1 MAGQNLDR
9 NSILIDIKG
18 ELDEL
23 PSRYSR
29 PSIFK
34 VDDYLRSGGWDNVY
48 DPEIVAIG
56 PYHHAKTHLKY
67 MELHKLRYL
76 KRLLDR
82 RNENQADR
90 YIDAVVGMEERA
102 RKCYAGSIDLSKND
116 FVKLMVRDGCFL
128 IELLRYHGL
137 KNLRDPDDPILQERT
152 LSQLRHDIVLVENQL
167 PFFVLNQL
175 FNMTKGEDPNDDIIS
190 LTLLFVK
197 GMFLNLS
204 APVGSLQI
212 KKIDHLFGLIHDVW
226 VLPFVKTIPQG
237 NTGKNN
243 QASAVEWDNINS
255 ASGLR
260 EAGIKFKKAKD
271 YTSLMDIKFV
281 GGVLRIPQLNI
292 YYETESQFR
301 NLVAY
306 EQYLPDG
313 EPRFVSDYTFF
324 LHCLINTPD
333 DVELL
338 RRRGIIGNCLGND
351 EEVSLMFNRL
361 GKSILTSSKF
371 SYSQTFADVNRHY
384 RRRTKK
390 WLANLWRDYF
400 NSPWSILKFL
410 AAVALLALTFLQ
422 TFYTVYSYY
431 HPKTNSNGSPSRS

>member
-9 NSILIDIKG
+9 NSIVIDIKE
-18 ELDEL
+18 ELNKL
-23 PSRYSR
+23 PSEHAK

-34 VDDYLRSGGWDNVY
+34 VDDHLRSGEWDNVY

-56 PYHHAKTHLKY
+56 PYHHEKPHLKD
-67 MELHKLRYL
+67 MEMHKLIYLNRLL
-76 KRLLDR
+76 KRK
-82 RNENQADR
+82 NEKQADR
-90 YIDAVVGMEERA
+90 YIDAVVGMEGRA
-102 RKCYAGSIDLSKND
+102 RKCYARSIDLSPND

-137 KNLRDPDDPILQERT
+137 ESLKDPDDPILHERI

-175 FNMTKGEDPNDDIIS
+175 FNMTKSEDPNDDIIS

-204 APVGSLQI
+204 APKGSLQI
-212 KKIDHLFGLIHDVW
+212 KKIDHLLGLIHDVW
-226 VLPFVKTIPQG
+226 VLPFARMIPQE
-237 NTGKNN
+237 NAAKNN
-243 QASAVEWDNINS
+243 QAAKWENINS

-260 EAGIKFKKAKD
+260 EAGIDFENANE
-271 YTSLMDIKFV
+271 YNSLMDIKFV
-281 GGVLRIPQLNI
+281 RKFVGAKLKIPQLNI
-292 YYETESQFR
+292 YYETESQIR

-313 EPRFVSDYTFF
+313 EPRYVSDYTFF
-324 LHCLINTPD
+324 LHCLINTSD

-338 RRRGIIGNCLGND
+338 CRSGIIGNWLGND

-361 GKSILTSSKF
+361 GKTTLTSSNF
-371 SYSQTFADVNRHY
+371 NYAQVFRDVNKHY
-384 RRRTKK
+384 HSHRRRWWAELWKK
-390 WLANLWRDYF
+390 YF
-400 NSPWSILKFL
+400 DGPWSCAKFL
-410 AAVALLALTFLQ
+410 AALAVLVLTFLQ
-422 TFYTVYSYY
+422 TYYTLYSYH
-431 HPKTNSNGSPSRS
+431 HPKAG

>member
-1 MAGQNLDR
+1 
-9 NSILIDIKG
+9 
-18 ELDEL
+18 
-23 PSRYSR
+23 
-29 PSIFK
+29 
-34 VDDYLRSGGWDNVY
+34 
-48 DPEIVAIG
+48 
-56 PYHHAKTHLKY
+56 
-67 MELHKLRYL
+67 MELHKFRYL

-90 YIDAVVGMEERA
+90 YIDAVIGMEEGHENA
-102 RKCYAGSIDLSKND
+102 
-116 FVKLMVRDGCFL
+116 MP
-128 IELLRYHGL
+128 
-137 KNLRDPDDPILQERT
+137 NLRDPDDPILQERT

-167 PFFVLNQL
+167 PFFLLNQL
-175 FNMTKGEDPNDDIIS
+175 FIMTKSEDPNDDIIS

-226 VLPFVKTIPQG
+226 VLPFTKTVPQG
-237 NTGKNN
+237 NIGKNN

-292 YYETESQFR
+292 YYETESQFTNR
-301 NLVAY
+301 
-306 EQYLPDG
+306 G
-313 EPRFVSDYTFF
+313 
-324 LHCLINTPD
+324 
-333 DVELL
+333 LL
-338 RRRGIIGNCLGND
+338 AN
-351 EEVSLMFNRL
+351 
-361 GKSILTSSKF
+361 
-371 SYSQTFADVNRHY
+371 FADVNKHY

-390 WLANLWRDYF
+390 WVAKLWRDYF

-410 AAVALLALTFLQ
+410 AAVALLALAFLQ

-431 HPKTNSNGSPSRS
+431 NPKTNSNGPPSGS